1 MDFKTELLSS
11 IQIMINRKLGDYKAD
26 RTYKSVIK
34 SISPKGYVVLDEA
47 GSERIVPCCIPSI
60 ALKAG
65 QGVWL
70 KEPMGD
76 LKGLHI
82 CGIL

>member
-34 SISPKGYVVLDEA
+34 SISPKEYV
-47 GSERIVPCCIPSI
+47 RHFIKIF
-60 ALKAG
+60 LKRR
-65 QGVWL
+65 
-70 KEPMGD
+70 
-76 LKGLHI
+76 
-82 CGIL
+82 

>member
-1 MDFKTELLSS
+1 MDFKTELLNS
-11 IQIMINRKLGDYKAD
+11 IQIMINRKLSDYKAD

-34 SISPKGYVVLDEA
+34 SISPKGYIVLDET
-47 GSERIVPCCIPSI
+47 GCERIVKCCIPDI
-60 ALKAG
+60 DLKAG
-65 QGVWL
+65 QGIWL

-82 CGIL
+82 CGVV